1 MSYTGKWNVVI
12 KTPMGEQ
19 SGLLT
24 LTEEGGAITG
34 QMAGNMGEV
43 AVENGRVE
51 DGKAMWSANVTSPM
65 PVTLEFTGALE
76 GADLNGTVKL
86 GAFGESTFT
95 GTPA

>member
-1 MSYTGKWNVVI
+1 MSFSGKWNIVI
-12 KTPMGEQ
+12 KTPMGDQ
-19 SGLLT
+19 TGVLT
-24 LTEEGGAITG
+24 LNEEGGALSG
-34 QMAGNMGEV
+34 QMSGSSGES

-51 DGKAMWSANVTSPM
+51 DGKASWSVSVTSPM

-86 GAFGESTFT
+86 GAFGESTFA